1 MSISNQIKRFLEITE
16 MPKTNFCKNA
26 GISLTT
32 LGNILAGADVSENTI
47 SSVESFMCR
56 TLQRLIAISN

>member
-1 MSISNQIKRFLEITE
+1 MKLSEQIKKFLEITE

-32 LGNILAGADVSENTI
+32 LGNILNGADVSNNTI
-47 SSVESFMCR
+47 INVNEFMSR
-56 TLQRLIAISN
+56 TLQRLIEISK

>member
-1 MSISNQIKRFLEITE
+1 MNTSSQIKKFLEITE

-32 LGNILAGADVSENTI
+32 LGNILSGADVSNNTI
-47 SSVESFMCR
+47 VNVSEFMSR
-56 TLQRLIAISN
+56 TLQKLIEISK

>member
-1 MSISNQIKRFLEITE
+1 MNTSSQIKKFLEITE

-32 LGNILAGADVSENTI
+32 LGNILSGADVSNNTI
-47 SSVESFMCR
+47 ISVSEFMSR
-56 TLQRLIAISN
+56 TLQKLIEISK

>member
-47 SSVESFMCR
+47 SSVESFMSR

>member
-32 LGNILAGADVSENTI
+32 LGNILGGADVSENTI
-47 SSVESFMCR
+47 SSVESFMSR